1 MDRIISTGNMIETYL
16 EANGF
21 SITNLAES
29 SGVSERTIYRLLN
42 DEGKLT
48 QEMAEGVNKLIPGI
62 SVEFLMTYDARY
74 QIQKRDF
81 VKANCNSDIDALISK
96 YKLKKLFPSL
106 AKNKEELFNHG
117 KAILGLEQMN
127 SGDISNPR
135 LLSFQFSQAANPKES
150 DAILWLTVAYK
161 ECLEKNSETKMIFNK
176 ERFEQQFD
184 QLKELCGAT
193 TIENSLSLMN
203 EFANSCGIYFFLRR
217 SIPNARIK
225 AVTIKDSDNR
235 IIILMSDLFK
245 CVETLWIA
253 FIHECFHIL
262 NDDFDEPEYIN
273 NDRASMNEKNT
284 DKETLEFLVSDCMN
298 NQKFFDVHD
307 VLEISSKNKVPVGI
321 VASFA
326 RDISGKYKD
335 SAINSCIHYYKPRD
349 LEACIRD

>member
-1 MDRIISTGNMIETYL
+1 MDRIISTGSMVGIYL

-21 SITNLAES
+21 TITDLAAS
-29 SGVSERTIYRLLN
+29 SGLSGRTIYRLLN

-62 SVEFLMTYDARY
+62 SVEFLMTYDAKY
-74 QIQKRDF
+74 QIQKKEF
-81 VKANCNSDIDALISK
+81 VKANCNCDIDALISK
-96 YKLKKLFPSL
+96 YRLKKLYPSL
-106 AKNKEELFNHG
+106 AKNKEELFNKG
-117 KAILGLEQMN
+117 KSILGLNQMN
-127 SGDISNPR
+127 SGNISDPR
-135 LLSFQFSQAANPKES
+135 LVSFQFSQAANPMES

-161 ECLEKNSETKMIFNK
+161 ECLEKNSGTNLIFNK
-176 ERFEQQFD
+176 GQFEQQFD

-193 TIENSLSLMN
+193 TIENSLFSMN
-203 EFANSCGIYFFLRR
+203 EFANSCGIYFFLRP

-262 NDDFDEPEYIN
+262 NNDFDKPEYMN
-273 NDRASMNEKNT
+273 NDRSSLNERNT
-284 DKETLEFLVSDCMN
+284 EKETFEFLVSDCMN
-298 NQKFFDVHD
+298 NQKYFDVHD
-307 VLEISSKNKVPVGI
+307 VSEISSRNRVPMGI

-326 RDISGKYKD
+326 REISGIFND
-335 SAINSCIHYYKPRD
+335 SSINAFIHYYKPRD
-349 LEACIRD
+349 LDDCIRD